1 MCSSYT
7 APVADSSGRQPP
19 TDVARCRDLGSA
31 REVREKG
38 REGQCLYPKEGD
50 RVVKVLIVW
59 DENVSLLFMR
69 AC

>member
-1 MCSSYT
+1 MDPS
-7 APVADSSGRQPP
+7 
-19 TDVARCRDLGSA
+19 ARCRDLGSA